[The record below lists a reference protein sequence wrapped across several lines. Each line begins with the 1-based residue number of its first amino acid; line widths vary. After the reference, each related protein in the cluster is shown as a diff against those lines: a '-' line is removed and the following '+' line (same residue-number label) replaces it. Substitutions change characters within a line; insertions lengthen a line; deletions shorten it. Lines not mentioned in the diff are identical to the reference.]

1 MENFNYYQ
9 DSLRELATPEP
20 YKQCMFIEVAG
31 QIRKLSTVCR
41 ADGKTEEIYVPWSL
55 ESIYRKYG
63 KDFTKEVIIKEMP
76 QLDGEDCV
84 PDHINYKL
92 VNGRYLNTY
101 HPLKYQPMEG
111 CNWNHIE
118 SLFRHI
124 FDEQYEFG
132 LDYWQL
138 LYLRPMQKLPL
149 LLLVSNENNTGK
161 STLCN
166 FASRFFGA
174 NVTGM
179 NSDGLRNR
187 FSSTWMNKLIVYVE
201 EKLLDKDG
209 DGELL
214 KNLVTAFTGQS
225 ESKGKDR
232 VEVPLFAKL
241 IMTTNNE
248 NNPIIMHEDD
258 TRVWVRKV
266 PPLPNGVQTDFL
278 SECEKEIPYFMHYL
292 ANRELSTPGTDRL
305 WFPHSIIETD
315 AWRRIVNYCRSS
327 IEKLVSELL
336 LDIMNNCN
344 LDTLKFSQSDLLRLL
359 RYDDIKADRT
369 VIKQLL
375 KERWRLIPSPK
386 VERYDLYLHDVSCSQ
401 RYSSTSTTG
410 ICYEFKKDFLQKLT
424 V

>member
-1 MENFNYYQ
+1 
-9 DSLRELATPEP
+9 
-20 YKQCMFIEVAG
+20 
-31 QIRKLSTVCR
+31 
-41 ADGKTEEIYVPWSL
+41 
-55 ESIYRKYG
+55 
-63 KDFTKEVIIKEMP
+63 MP

-84 PDHINYKL
+84 PDHINFKL

-118 SLFRHI
+118 SLFQHV
-124 FDEQYEFG
+124 FGEQYELG

-149 LLLVSNENNTGK
+149 LLLVSSEINTGK

-214 KNLVTAFTGQS
+214 KNLVTAFRGQS

-241 IMTTNNE
+241 IMTSNNE
-248 NNPIIMHEDD
+248 NNPIIIHEDD

-266 PPLPNGVQTDFL
+266 PPLPNGVQTDF
-278 SECEKEIPYFMHYL
+278 Y
-292 ANRELSTPGTDRL
+292 
-305 WFPHSIIETD
+305 
-315 AWRRIVNYCRSS
+315 
-327 IEKLVSELL
+327 
-336 LDIMNNCN
+336 
-344 LDTLKFSQSDLLRLL
+344 
-359 RYDDIKADRT
+359 
-369 VIKQLL
+369 
-375 KERWRLIPSPK
+375 
-386 VERYDLYLHDVSCSQ
+386 
-401 RYSSTSTTG
+401 
-410 ICYEFKKDFLQKLT
+410 
-424 V
+424 